1 MNLDLGSLGPSPMKT
16 RSGKAQKEKKV
27 EMERVS
33 IMGNKM
39 FRYYN
44 YKLIVVLRLNFCYCK
59 KNFVQIKFFFLKT
72 QIHFIFAA
80 YKNPEYTIWCIDF
93 CLFFRTRIQ
102 FISWS
107 LIQFSQIWR
116 IFYRKSK
123 HFILNLTVHVPV
135 KCKK

>member
-39 FRYYN
+39 CRYYN
-44 YKLIVVLRLNFCYCK
+44 YKLIVVLHLNFCYCK
-59 KNFVQIKFFFLKT
+59 KNFVQIKTKSKKKT
-72 QIHFIFAA
+72 DFIFAA

-93 CLFFRTRIQ
+93 CLFVRTRIQ

>member
-16 RSGKAQKEKKV
+16 RSEKAQKEKKV

-59 KNFVQIKFFFLKT
+59 KKLCAKNFFF
-72 QIHFIFAA
+72 F
-80 YKNPEYTIWCIDF
+80 KNPDTLHF
-93 CLFFRTRIQ
+93 CSIQ
-102 FISWS
+102 
-107 LIQFSQIWR
+107 
-116 IFYRKSK
+116 K
-123 HFILNLTVHVPV
+123 P
-135 KCKK
+135 

>member
-44 YKLIVVLRLNFCYCK
+44 YKLIVVLHLNFCYCK
-59 KNFVQIKFFFLKT
+59 KNFVQINFFFFKT

-80 YKNPEYTIWCIDF
+80 YKNPEYTI
-93 CLFFRTRIQ
+93 
-102 FISWS
+102 
-107 LIQFSQIWR
+107 
-116 IFYRKSK
+116 
-123 HFILNLTVHVPV
+123 
-135 KCKK
+135 